1 MGCTFAFQQVL
12 DHSSHKPMKIQVD
25 KGSEFYNKSWLQDNG
40 IQIYSTKNEER
51 FFAAERFIR
60 NQKSKIYRNMTAISK
75 KLYIDKLDNIINK
88 CNNTYH
94 TTIKMKPTG
103 VKLNTYIDYHVENNE
118 KNLNLKLLIM

>member
-1 MGCTFAFQQVL
+1 
-12 DHSSHKPMKIQVD
+12 
-25 KGSEFYNKSWLQDNG
+25 
-40 IQIYSTKNEER
+40 
-51 FFAAERFIR
+51 
-60 NQKSKIYRNMTAISK
+60 MTAISK
-75 KLYIDKLDNIINK
+75 KLYIDKLDNIVNK

>member
-1 MGCTFAFQQVL
+1 
-12 DHSSHKPMKIQVD
+12 MKIQVD

-60 NQKSKIYRNMTAISK
+60 NQKSKIYRNMTPISK
-75 KLYIDKLDNIINK
+75 ELYIDKLDNIVNK

-94 TTIKMKPTG
+94 TTIKMKPIG